1 MVDEFDVRQRARHKD
16 GGERQIHHTS
26 VSPFAGPAPRWFSIP
41 AHRPFLGD
49 LAAGLLA
56 ALGPEGLGDAV
67 VLLPSRRGARALAE
81 AFVSGAGAGA
91 LLLPQIRAL
100 GDLDEG
106 EPPFEPGELAL
117 DLPAAVSPLR
127 RRFEL
132 ARLAC
137 EHPGDLGRSLDA
149 SGALELADALAS
161 FLDAIELEELG
172 HAERMDKVERL
183 VEGDLARHW
192 RISAA
197 FLRIVLEAWPERLAE
212 LGLIDPA
219 ARRVKLLRLLARQW
233 AERPPQGPLIAA
245 GSTGTAPA
253 NADLL
258 AVIATRPMGAVVLP
272 GLDLELAE
280 KAWADAG
287 EQHPQ
292 GAMKRLLER
301 SGVDRSGVRP
311 WPASG
316 GAVEARW
323 RRRLVNEAL
332 RPAEATDDWIGV
344 IEDLRREA
352 GEGADPFAEGLEG
365 LSLLSADGE
374 EEAAVMAALLLRETL
389 ETPGKTCALITPDQG
404 LARRV
409 SARLSRWGLEADSSA
424 GSPLANA
431 PVGVLMA
438 LVAEAVVDPEDPVL
452 ILALLKHPLVRLGR
466 SIEDLD
472 GARLA
477 LERHGLRGPRG
488 SVEGWIEARLQAAG
502 RPRDDGREPSAEQL
516 EGLTGAGGLLLALR
530 QALAP
535 AAAPYTGATATPAEA
550 ARGIAAAM
558 ETLAADP
565 AGNPGGLWAGPEGE
579 AAAGL
584 LSGLIGES
592 QGLPEVT
599 ASGFQ
604 RLLERLLL
612 GETVRAVRAA
622 HPRLKILGGI
632 ESRLVSADR
641 LVLGGL
647 EEGVWPQ
654 GAPIDPFLSRPMRKA
669 LGLPPP
675 ERRIG
680 LAAHDF
686 AQAACAG
693 EVVLLHTARRDG
705 APTVESRWLWRL
717 KTLVKGAGR
726 ELPGRPELKAWA
738 AALDEPG
745 QFAPAPRPRPR
756 PPVAARP
763 TELPVTGV
771 ETWLRDPYAV
781 YARYVLKL
789 RPMERPDE
797 PVEARARGVAVH
809 AALQRFAELHAGE
822 VPSDAA
828 AILEALLIDALETAG
843 MPTAAMARERA
854 LAGHAAQWLADFE
867 RRRRPGAR
875 LLVEQRGEM
884 TIEAEGF
891 GLKLT
896 ARADRLELRE
906 GGIDILDF
914 KTGGAPTRKQMETG
928 FSPQLTL
935 TAALAQA
942 GGFTAAGAL
951 TPGQL
956 VYVRV
961 TGGRTPGEELVR
973 AEVGD
978 SLDLGQEA
986 LEGLKRRI
994 GRFAS
999 PDTPYVSWAAPQFLH
1014 ERRGDYDHLAR
1025 VWEWHVI
1032 GDGGE
1037 AE

>member
-1 MVDEFDVRQRARHKD
+1 MIGPLE
-16 GGERQIHHTS
+16 
-26 VSPFAGPAPRWFSIP
+26 GPAPRWFTIP
-41 AHRPFLGD
+41 AHRPFLTD
-49 LAAGLLA
+49 LADGLLA
-56 ALGPEGLGDAV
+56 ALGPEGLGEAV

-81 AFVSGAGAGA
+81 AFVSAAGRGA

-132 ARLAC
+132 ARLVA
-137 EHPGDLGRSLDA
+137 EHPRDLGRSLDA

-161 FLDAIELEELG
+161 FLDALELEELG
-172 HAERMDKVERL
+172 HADRMDRVETL

-219 ARRVKLLRLLARQW
+219 ARRVRLLRMLAAQW
-233 AERPPQGPLIAA
+233 TERPPQGPLVAA

-258 AVIATRPMGAVVLP
+258 AVIATRPTGAVVLP
-272 GLDLELAE
+272 GLDLELADA
-280 KAWADAG
+280 AWAEAG

-301 SGVDRSGVRP
+301 SGVARGEVRL
-311 WPASG
+311 WPAS
-316 GAVEARW
+316 ASPARARW
-323 RRRLVNEAL
+323 RRRLINEAL
-332 RPAEATDDWIGV
+332 RPAEATADWIGV
-344 IEDLRREA
+344 IEDLRKEA
-352 GEGADPFAEGLEG
+352 GAAADPFAEGLQG
-365 LSLLSADGE
+365 LSLLTADGE
-374 EEAAVMAALLLRETL
+374 EEAAVLAALLLRETL
-389 ETPGKTCALITPDQG
+389 EVPGKTCALITPDQA

-409 SARLSRWGLEADSSA
+409 SARLSRWGVEADSSA
-424 GSPLANA
+424 GAPLANA
-431 PVGVLMA
+431 PVGVLAA

-466 SIEDLD
+466 RLEELD
-472 GARLA
+472 APRRT

-488 SVEGWIEARLQAAG
+488 SALGWIEVRLGEAG
-502 RPRDDGREPSAEQL
+502 RPRDDGKAPPPERLQELAD
-516 EGLTGAGGLLLALR
+516 AGGLLATLRHALD
-530 QALAP
+530 P
-535 AAAPYTGATATPAEA
+535 AREPYTGGTATPAEA
-550 ARGIAAAM
+550 ARGVAEALEA
-558 ETLAADP
+558 LAADP
-565 AGNPGGLWAGPEGE
+565 SGDWGGLWAGPEGE
-579 AAAGL
+579 AMVGL

-599 ASGFQ
+599 ASGFERLIG
-604 RLLERLLL
+604 RLLQ
-612 GETVRAVRAA
+612 GETVRTVRAA

-641 LVLGGL
+641 LVLAGL
-647 EEGVWPQ
+647 EEDVWPQ

-686 AQAACAG
+686 AQAASAP

-717 KTLVKGAGR
+717 KTLAKGAGMS
-726 ELPGRPELKAWA
+726 LPDRPELKAWA
-738 AALDEPG
+738 AALDEPAA
-745 QFAPAPRPRPR
+745 FSPAPRPRPR

-763 TELPVTGV
+763 VELPVTGV
-771 ETWLRDPYAV
+771 ETWLRDPYAI
-781 YARYVLKL
+781 YARYVLRL

-809 AALQRFAELHAGE
+809 GALQRFAEQHGGE
-822 VPSDAA
+822 VPAEAA
-828 AILEALLIDALETAG
+828 AIIETLLVEALEGAG
-843 MPTAAMARERA
+843 MPAPAMARERA
-854 LAGHAAQWLADFE
+854 LAGQAALWLADFE
-867 RRRRPGAR
+867 RRRRRGAR
-875 LLVEQRGEM
+875 LLVEQRGVAQVESG
-884 TIEAEGF
+884 GF
-891 GLKLT
+891 RLLLT
-896 ARADRLELRE
+896 ARADRLELRA
-906 GGIDILDF
+906 GQVDILDF
-914 KTGGAPTRKQMETG
+914 KTGQAPSKRQMETG

-935 TAALAQA
+935 TAAIIEA
-942 GGFTAAGAL
+942 GGFEGAGAAV
-951 TPGQL
+951 PGEL

-961 TGGRTPGEELVR
+961 TGGRKPGEELVR
-973 AEVGD
+973 AAAGE
-978 SLDLGQEA
+978 SLELGRSA

-999 PDTPYVSWAAPQFLH
+999 PDTPYISWAAPQFMLA
-1014 ERRGDYDHLAR
+1014 RGGDYDHLAR

-1032 GDGGE
+1032 GEGGE
-1037 AE
+1037 GGE

>member
-1 MVDEFDVRQRARHKD
+1 V
-16 GGERQIHHTS
+16 TN
-26 VSPFAGPAPRWFSIP
+26 PLAGPAPRWFTIP
-41 AHRPFLGD
+41 AHRPFLTD
-49 LAAGLLA
+49 LASGLLD
-56 ALGPEGLGDAV
+56 ALGREGLGEAV
-67 VLLPSRRGARALAE
+67 VLLPSRRSARALAE
-81 AFVSGAGAGA
+81 AFVTAGGGQA

-117 DLPAAVSPLR
+117 GLPAAVSLLR

-132 ARLAC
+132 SQLVVG
-137 EHPGDLGRSLDA
+137 HQDSLGRALDA
-149 SGALELADALAS
+149 AGALELADALAS
-161 FLDAIELEELG
+161 FLDALELEELG
-172 HAERMDKVERL
+172 HADRLDRVETL

-192 RISAA
+192 RISAE

-219 ARRVKLLRLLARQW
+219 ARRVKLLRLLAGQW
-233 AERPPQGPLIAA
+233 RARPPEGPLIAA

-258 AVIATRPMGAVVLP
+258 AVIATRPQGAVVLP
-272 GLDLELAE
+272 GLDLELADA
-280 KAWADAG
+280 AWAEAG

-301 SGVDRSGVRP
+301 SGVERGAVRP

-332 RPAEATDDWIGV
+332 RPAEATADWIGV
-344 IEDLRREA
+344 IDDLRKEA
-352 GEGADPFAEGLEG
+352 GGAADPFAEGLEG
-365 LSLLSADGE
+365 LSLIAADGE

-389 ETPGKTCALITPDQG
+389 ETPGRTCALITPDQA

-409 SARLSRWGLEADSSA
+409 SARLSRWGVDADSSA

-431 PVGVLMA
+431 PAGVLAA
-438 LVAEAVVDPEDPVL
+438 LVSQAVVDPDDPVL

-466 SIEDLD
+466 QIEALAE
-472 GARLA
+472 ARRA
-477 LERHGLRGPRG
+477 LERHSLRGARG
-488 SVEGWIEARLQAAG
+488 VTRDWIEQRLLAAGQPLQDGQPLSPERLQALADAG
-502 RPRDDGREPSAEQL
+502 AL
-516 EGLTGAGGLLLALR
+516 MAGLR

-535 AAAPYTGATATPAEA
+535 AAEPYTGATSTPAEA
-550 ARGIAAAM
+550 ARGLVLAM
-558 ETLAADP
+558 EALAADP
-565 AGNPGGLWAGPEGE
+565 SGDPGALWAGPDGE
-579 AAAGL
+579 AAAAL
-584 LSGLIGES
+584 LSSLIEES
-592 QGLPEVT
+592 QGLPEVS

-604 RLLERLLL
+604 RLAERLLG

-641 LVLGGL
+641 LVLAGL

-654 GAPIDPFLSRPMRKA
+654 GAPVDPFLSRPMRAA

-686 AQAACAG
+686 AQAACAPD
-693 EVVLLHTARRDG
+693 VVLLHTARRDG
-705 APTVESRWLWRL
+705 APAVESRWLWRL
-717 KTLVKGAGR
+717 KTLAKGSGR
-726 ELPGRPELKAWA
+726 VLPGRPELKAWA

-745 QFAPAPRPRPR
+745 RPSAAPRPRPR
-756 PPVAARP
+756 PPVEARP
-763 TELPVTGV
+763 RELPVTGV

-789 RPMERPDE
+789 RPMLRPAE
-797 PVEARARGVAVH
+797 PVEARARGTAVH
-809 AALQRFAELHAGE
+809 AALQRFAELYPGE
-822 VPSDAA
+822 IGADAA
-828 AILEALLIDALETAG
+828 GIIETLMVRALDEAGIPA
-843 MPTAAMARERA
+843 AAMARERA
-854 LAGHAAQWLADFE
+854 LAGQAALWLADFE

-875 LLVEQRGEM
+875 LLVEQKGAM
-884 TIEAEGF
+884 QVEAEGF
-891 GLKLT
+891 RLLLT
-896 ARADRLELRE
+896 ARADRLELRA
-906 GGIDILDF
+906 GQIDILDF
-914 KTGGAPTRKQMETG
+914 KTGQAPTRRQMETG

-935 TAALAQA
+935 TAAIIEA
-942 GGFTAAGAL
+942 GGFEGAGR
-951 TPGQL
+951 TPPGEL

-961 TGGRTPGEELVR
+961 TGGRKPGEELVR
-973 AEVGD
+973 AGSGE
-978 SLDLGQEA
+978 SLQFGRSA

-999 PDTPYVSWAAPQFLH
+999 ADTPYISWAAPQFMRALG
-1014 ERRGDYDHLAR
+1014 GDYDHLAR

-1037 AE
+1037 VGE

>member
-1 MVDEFDVRQRARHKD
+1 
-16 GGERQIHHTS
+16 
-26 VSPFAGPAPRWFSIP
+26 VSPFAGPPPRWFTIP

-49 LAAGLLA
+49 LAAGLID

-81 AFVSGAGAGA
+81 AFVDAAGQGA

-132 ARLAC
+132 ARLVA
-137 EHPGDLGRSLDA
+137 EHPQDLGRSLDA

-161 FLDAIELEELG
+161 FLDALELEELG

-183 VEGDLARHW
+183 VEGDLAQHW

-219 ARRVKLLRLLARQW
+219 ARRVKLLRLLAEQW
-233 AERPPQGPLIAA
+233 RERPPEGPLVAA

-258 AVIATRPMGAVVLP
+258 AVIATRPLGAVVLP
-272 GLDLELAE
+272 GLDLELAD
-280 KAWADAG
+280 KAWSGAS

-301 SGVDRSGVRP
+301 SGVGRGEVRP

-316 GAVEARW
+316 GPTEARW
-323 RRRLVNEAL
+323 RRRLINEAL

-352 GEGADPFAEGLEG
+352 GESADPFAEGLEG
-365 LSLLSADGE
+365 LSVVAADGE

-389 ETPGKTCALITPDQG
+389 ETPGKTCALVTPDQG

-409 SARLSRWGLEADSSA
+409 SARLARWGVEADSSA
-424 GSPLANA
+424 GTPLANA
-431 PVGVLMA
+431 PVGVLMGLA
-438 LVAEAVVDPEDPVL
+438 AEAVVDPDDPVL
-452 ILALLKHPLVRLGR
+452 ILALLKQPFARLGR
-466 SIEDLD
+466 TPEDLD
-472 GARLA
+472 AARRA

-488 SVEGWIEARLQAAG
+488 SAEGWVEARLEAAG
-502 RPRDDGREPSAEQL
+502 RPRADGREPDLQQHPPLAD
-516 EGLTGAGGLLLALR
+516 AAALLADLR

-535 AAAPYTGATATPAEA
+535 AAGPYTGATATPAEA
-550 ARGIAAAM
+550 ARGLAVAM
-558 ETLAADP
+558 EALAADP
-565 AGNPGGLWAGPEGE
+565 DGSLGALWAGPEGE

-599 ASGFQ
+599 APGFH
-604 RLLERLLL
+604 RLVERLLQD
-612 GETVRAVRAA
+612 ETVRAVRAS

-641 LVLGGL
+641 LVLAGL

-654 GAPIDPFLSRPMRKA
+654 GAPIDPFLSRPMRET

-693 EVVLLHTARRDG
+693 EVVLMHTSRRDG

-717 KTLVKGAGR
+717 KTLAKGAGH
-726 ELPGRPELKAWA
+726 ELPGRTELKAWA
-738 AALDEPG
+738 AALDQPG
-745 QFAPAPRPRPR
+745 TFSPAPRPRPS
-756 PPVAARP
+756 PPVEARP
-763 TELPVTGV
+763 LELPVTGV
-771 ETWLRDPYAV
+771 ETWLRDPYAT

-789 RPMERPDE
+789 RPLPRPDE
-797 PVEARARGVAVH
+797 PVEARARGEAVH
-809 AALQRFAELHAGE
+809 RALQRFAERHPGA
-822 VPSDAA
+822 PPPDAEHL
-828 AILEALLIDALETAG
+828 IETLLVEALEEAG
-843 MPTAAMARERA
+843 MPAPAMARERA
-854 LAGHAAQWLADFE
+854 LARGAAGFLARFE
-867 RRRRPGAR
+867 QARRQGAR
-875 LLVEQRGEM
+875 LLIEQEGAIDIATADGRG
-884 TIEAEGF
+884 F
-891 GLKLT
+891 RLK
-896 ARADRLELRE
+896 ARADRIEAR
-906 GGIDILDF
+906 GGRADVLDF
-914 KTGGAPTRKQMETG
+914 KTGSPPTKAQVEADL
-928 FSPQLTL
+928 SPQLTL
-935 TAALAQA
+935 TAAILA
-942 GGFTAAGAL
+942 GGGFQDLGPVA
-951 TPGQL
+951 PGEL
-956 VYVRV
+956 LYVHV
-961 TGGRTPGEELVR
+961 TGGVRQKEPKPVAGPGASSQWADR
-973 AEVGD
+973 
-978 SLDLGQEA
+978 A

-994 GRFAS
+994 ASFARRETS
-999 PDTPYVSWAAPQFLH
+999 YPSWAIPQFMHL
-1014 ERRGDYDHLAR
+1014 RVGDYDHLAR
-1025 VWEWHVI
+1025 VWEWSVI
-1032 GDGGE
+1032 GEGE
-1037 AE
+1037 EGSE

>member
-1 MVDEFDVRQRARHKD
+1 
-16 GGERQIHHTS
+16 
-26 VSPFAGPAPRWFSIP
+26 VSPFAGTAPRWFTIP
-41 AHRPFLGD
+41 AHRPFLSD
-49 LAAGLLA
+49 LAAGLIA
-56 ALGPEGLGDAV
+56 ALGPEGLGEAV

-81 AFVSGAGAGA
+81 AFIAAAGSGA

-117 DLPAAVSPLR
+117 GLPAAVSPLR

-132 ARLAC
+132 ARLAA

-161 FLDAIELEELG
+161 FLDALELEELG

-192 RISAA
+192 RISAE
-197 FLRIVLEAWPERLAE
+197 FLRIVLEAWPERLAG
-212 LGLIDPA
+212 LGLIDPT
-219 ARRVKLLRLLARQW
+219 ARRVKLLRLLAQQW
-233 AERPPQGPLIAA
+233 SERPPEGPLIAA

-258 AVIATRPMGAVVLP
+258 AVIATRPQGAVVLP
-272 GLDLELAE
+272 GLDLELAD
-280 KAWADAG
+280 KAWAGAG

-301 SGVDRSGVRP
+301 SGIDRAGVRP

-316 GAVEARW
+316 GPVEGRW
-323 RRRLVNEAL
+323 RRRLINEAL

-352 GEGADPFAEGLEG
+352 GDNADPFAEGLEG
-365 LSLLSADGE
+365 LSLVTADGE

-389 ETPGKTCALITPDQG
+389 ETPGQTCALITPDQG

-409 SARLSRWGLEADSSA
+409 SARLSRWGVEADSSA

-438 LVAEAVVDPEDPVL
+438 LVAEAVVDPQDPVL

-466 SIEDLD
+466 SLEEFDT
-472 GARLA
+472 ARRA

-488 SVEGWIEARLQAAG
+488 SVEGWIEARLRAAA
-502 RPRDDGREPSAEQL
+502 RPHDSGPQPTAEHL
-516 EGLTGAGGLLLALR
+516 EALAGAGALLA
-530 QALAP
+530 ALGEALEP
-535 AAAPYTGATATPAEA
+535 AVQPYTGATSTPAEA
-550 ARGIAAAM
+550 ARGLAAAM
-558 ETLAADP
+558 EALAAD
-565 AGNPGGLWAGPEGE
+565 ASGSPGALWAGPEGE
-579 AAAGL
+579 AASGL
-584 LSGLIGES
+584 LAGLIGES

-604 RLLERLLL
+604 RLIERLLQ

-641 LVLGGL
+641 LVLAGL

-654 GAPIDPFLSRPMRKA
+654 GAPIDPFLSRPMRAA

-693 EVVLLHTARRDG
+693 EVVLLHTNRRDG

-717 KTLVKGAGR
+717 KTLAKGAGR
-726 ELPGRPELKAWA
+726 ALPGRPELKAWA
-738 AALDEPG
+738 VALDAPDP
-745 QFAPAPRPRPR
+745 FAPAPRPRPL

-763 TELPVTGV
+763 VELPVTGV

-809 AALQRFAELHAGE
+809 AALQRFAELHPDE
-822 VPSDAA
+822 VPADAA
-828 AILEALLIDALETAG
+828 TILEALLIEALEAAG
-843 MPTAAMARERA
+843 MPSQAMARERP
-854 LAGHAAQWLADFE
+854 LAGQAAIWLADFE

-875 LLVEQRGEM
+875 LLVEQKGEM
-884 TIEAEGF
+884 TVDAGVAA
-891 GLKLT
+891 LKLT
-896 ARADRLELRE
+896 ARADRLELRD
-906 GGIDILDF
+906 GRIDILDF
-914 KTGGAPTRKQMETG
+914 KTGQAPSRRQMDVG

-935 TAALAQA
+935 TAAIVAA
-942 GGFTAAGAL
+942 GGFRAAGPSE
-951 TPGQL
+951 PGEL

-961 TGGRTPGEELVR
+961 SGGRKPGEDLVR
-973 AEVGD
+973 AESGE
-978 SLDLGQEA
+978 SPELGRKA
-986 LEGLKRRI
+986 LEGLRRRV

-999 PDTPYVSWAAPQFLH
+999 PDTPYISWAAPQFMH
-1014 ERRGDYDHLAR
+1014 QRGGDYDHLAR

-1032 GDGGE
+1032 GEGEEGGE
-1037 AE
+1037 